1 MAQVLTIKI
10 PRVEMEMLEEIQKRK
25 HEYRDFEN
33 LILKKIREEF
43 SKLRK

>member
-25 HEYRDFEN
+25 HGYRDFEN
-33 LILKKIREEF
+33 LVLKQIREEF
-43 SKLRK
+43 SRLRR